1 MYNTTGLL
9 ILCAATGQTALWDG
23 SARLI
28 VSALALL
35 AGFIGACWIAYNKRR
50 SAPWHSNA
58 WNLLPLVV
66 VFVSPVVLFH
76 IPIVFLLPL
85 YLALLVGLYFMTRR
99 AAQLWY
105 RNPLLLILL
114 VLLIAVLFKGT
125 LFKVF
130 IIGAIVLGSLNF
142 IFKKLFSR

>member
-1 MYNTTGLL
+1 MHNTTGLL
-9 ILCAATGQTALWDG
+9 ILSASSLTALWDG
-23 SARLI
+23 SARMI

-35 AGFIGACWIAYNKRR
+35 AGFIGACWIAYNKRNN
-50 SAPWHSNA
+50 APWHSNV
-58 WNLLPLVV
+58 WYLLPVAVL
-66 VFVSPVVLFH
+66 FISPVVLFH

-85 YLALLVGLYFMTRR
+85 YLALLIGIYFMTRR
-99 AAQLWY
+99 TAQLWY

-125 LFKVF
+125 LLKVF
-130 IIGAIVLGSLNF
+130 VIGAIVLGSLNF